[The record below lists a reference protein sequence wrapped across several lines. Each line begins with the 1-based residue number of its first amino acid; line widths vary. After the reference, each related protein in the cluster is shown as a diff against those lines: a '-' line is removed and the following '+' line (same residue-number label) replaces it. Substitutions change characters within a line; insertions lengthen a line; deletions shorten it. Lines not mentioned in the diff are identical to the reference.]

1 MRFSAKATAAAAAL
15 TAALSLTALGSAA
28 SAVASAATPAA
39 KAAPVTCSAATTK
52 VTVKEVSR
60 PVNHLLLKAKNTGT
74 KTCYAY
80 SAPFL
85 RFDEAQAPTPWLH
98 DSTPQAVVTLEPGQS
113 AYAGIATSSP
123 EGSEGYRAHSLDVLF
138 SNRAASGGVGGPAA
152 AKLPSGGVYVDSSA
166 FVTYWQ
172 TSASDALQW

>member
-1 MRFSAKATAAAAAL
+1 MRFSTKSTAAAAAL
-15 TAALSLTALGSAA
+15 TAALSLTALGSTA
-28 SAVASAATPAA
+28 SAASAATPAA

-52 VTVKEVSR
+52 VTVEEVSR
-60 PVNHLLLKAKNTGT
+60 PINHLLLKAKNTGT

-85 RFDEAQAPTPWLH
+85 RFGEAQAPTPWLEA
-98 DSTPQAVVTLEPGQS
+98 STPQAVVTLKPGQT
-113 AYAGIATSSP
+113 AYAGIGTSSP
-123 EGSEGYRAHSLDVLF
+123 EGSDGYQAHSLDVLF
-138 SNRAASGGVGGPAA
+138 SNRAASGSVGAPAA

-172 TSASDALQW
+172 TSAADALVW